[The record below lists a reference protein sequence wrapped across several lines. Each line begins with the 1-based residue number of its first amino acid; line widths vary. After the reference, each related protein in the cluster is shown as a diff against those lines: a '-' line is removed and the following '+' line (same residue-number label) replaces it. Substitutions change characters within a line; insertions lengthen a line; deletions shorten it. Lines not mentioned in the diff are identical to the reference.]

1 MKCGILVGGS
11 AFQLLQWNTTGLPNY
26 GDPVDVHGSGLAPLV
41 DDDEGEDVLADLGVQ
56 QGATLPKIPVMLET
70 LRT

>member
-11 AFQLLQWNTTGLPNY
+11 AFQLLQWNTTGFPNY

-41 DDDEGEDVLADLGVQ
+41 DDDKGEDVLAGLGVQ
-56 QGATLPKIPVMLET
+56 QGVPSQRFPYRL
-70 LRT
+70 